1 MALLDVDGLNVQY
14 ASPRGPVR
22 AVRNVAFTLERDDVL
37 GIVGESG
44 SGKSTL
50 AQVVMGYRPPGT
62 ALVTGKVTFDGLPML
77 DCPTAQLRRVWGR
90 RIAMVHQNPLASLT
104 PTMRVGEQ
112 IAETIRQHR
121 GITAEE
127 ARAAVAICL
136 RSVNLPDAS
145 DIAQRYPHQLSG
157 GQQQRI
163 MIAIALS
170 LEPDLM
176 ILDEPTTSL
185 DATTEA
191 VILDLLEEIKVRVH
205 SAMVYISHNLG
216 VIARVATRV
225 AVMYAGEFVECGPV
239 ADIFRAPSH
248 PYTRALL
255 SCLPR
260 PGVTK
265 RRASLQWIG
274 GELPPRHIPLSECIY
289 RARCLAQTE
298 QCSIAPGWSSTG
310 PAHAVR
316 CWHALVGEPVASV
329 DRPATTLQPIDE
341 PVLDAEA
348 LRKTF
353 GRRGVAVR
361 AVNGVSLRVPRGA
374 IVGLVGESGSGK
386 STLLRCIAGLEQP
399 EEGTTTYLGVE
410 LPPDVLARD
419 RGMLKTMQ
427 MVFQDPESTLNPSLT
442 VGASLRRHLMSLR
455 PVDAGECRRRIDQ
468 ALDHVHLSPQFAE
481 RFPRE
486 LSGGEKQRIAIAR
499 AFLSAPELVLCDEP
513 LSSLDVSVQSA
524 ICQLL
529 LDLQQAGHAS
539 YVFVSHDLSIIRY
552 MADRIVVMYLG
563 EVIEEGS
570 AESFDVRPLHPY
582 TEALFSATHY
592 PDPRV
597 AAQRVRLSG
606 QISEADKLRPGCIFS
621 RRCHRH
627 KGPECDGAKPPW
639 QEVPGRRYRCV
650 RSPAELRELE
660 IEGVAPTSPAVSA
673 GS

>member
-1 MALLDVDGLNVQY
+1 MALLDVAGLDVEY

-22 AVRNVAFTLERDDVL
+22 AVRNVSFTLERDEVL

-50 AQVVMGYRPPGT
+50 AHAIMGYRPQGT
-62 ALVTGKVTFDGLPML
+62 SLLAGSVTFDGMSLL
-77 DCPTAQLRRVWGR
+77 ECPTAQLRRVWGR
-90 RIAMVHQNPLASLT
+90 RIAIVHQNPLASLT

-121 GITAEE
+121 GIRSAE
-127 ARAAVAICL
+127 ARAAVATCL
-136 RSVNLPDAS
+136 HSVNLPDAS

-176 ILDEPTTSL
+176 ILDEPTTNL

-191 VILDLLEEIKVRVH
+191 VILDLLEEIRGRVH
-205 SAMVYISHNLG
+205 TAMVYISHNLG

-239 ADIFRAPSH
+239 AAIFHAPSH

-260 PGVTK
+260 AGVTK
-265 RRASLQWIG
+265 RRASLQWID
-274 GELPPRHIPLSECIY
+274 GELPPRHLRLAECIF
-289 RARCLAQTE
+289 RARCPAQTE
-298 QCSIAPGWSSTG
+298 QCSIAPDWSSTG
-310 PAHAVR
+310 PDHGVR
-316 CWHALVGEPVASV
+316 CWHALVGQPVAPI
-329 DRPATTLQPIDE
+329 DRPATMLRPGDE
-341 PVLDAEA
+341 PVLSADAM
-348 LRKTF
+348 RKTF
-353 GRRGVAVR
+353 GRRSAAVR
-361 AVNGVSLRVPRGA
+361 AVNGVSLQVPRGA

-386 STLLRCIAGLEQP
+386 STLLRCIAGLAQP
-399 EEGTTTYLGVE
+399 EEGTTTYLGVD
-410 LPPDVLARD
+410 LPRDVLARD
-419 RGMLKTMQ
+419 RGVLKTMQ

-442 VGASLRRHLMSLR
+442 VGTSLRRHLMSLR
-455 PVDAGECRRRIDQ
+455 PVDAGEARRRIEK
-468 ALDHVHLSPQFAE
+468 ALEQVRLSAEFAH
-481 RFPRE
+481 RLPRE

-529 LDLQQAGHAS
+529 LDLQQAGPAA
-539 YVFVSHDLSIIRY
+539 YVFVSHDLSIVRY

-570 AESFDVRPLHPY
+570 AESFDLRPVHPY
-582 TEALFSATHY
+582 TEALFSATHQ
-592 PDPRV
+592 PDPGV
-597 AAQRVRLSG
+597 ASNRVRLTG
-606 QISEADKLRPGCIFS
+606 QLSEADKLRPGCIFS
-621 RRCHRH
+621 GRCHRY
-627 KGPECDGAKPPW
+627 KGAECDGAKPPR
-639 QEVPGRRYRCV
+639 QDVPGRRYWCV
-650 RSPAELRELE
+650 RSPGELRELQVDS
-660 IEGVAPTSPAVSA
+660 IAPGSPTISA
-673 GS
+673 AR